1 MNAQELF
8 LDVSSGRFL
17 DGQST
22 IPISKPTLFSDEQR
36 NIKLNVLSV
45 RKNEVNKKPPSPTA
59 TYKVRLG
66 TTTQKLADLVSL
78 PTSPLNTIRA
88 VATLV
93 TAPAQQAKGTGIV
106 FSYTGVTATVSA
118 SIVTIPIVT
127 GAFLGEILLV
137 PSVTA
142 SISGT
147 VGTVNTS
154 ITTKSLMV
162 EQTGIQDS
170 FLLNPAL
177 VDEPFSVASTLN
189 SPVTATFT
197 ARILAGEVVGI
208 DITNK
213 GFGYPSGTYAL
224 NFSGGGATTT
234 ASANAV
240 AQSGYIQSVS
250 ITSFGAGYS
259 TAPVVTLFKPAKAL
273 NATGT
278 FNVELGMK
286 GNSTEQVAL
295 IFPEPDDTS
304 TPPLPSK
311 PAGTIQW
318 SNDGIWKINITNTG
332 YGYANAIT
340 VGFNEIYAYM
350 PVFSIVREADTRL
363 NVGSSISQLQLVGGG
378 NTIVNRDKIITSV
391 TFSNSLSRI
400 DPGSLRFTLSSLRGQ
415 DFTKG
420 PLLLRWLGGGWTSQ
434 GQTQSL
440 SPSGEIAFEYLNK
453 KFPGF
458 TVDVMRSLA
467 FTTLAEQ
474 AYSLSGTVV
483 SFSRRDPNFV
493 YAPPNPNNILSSLA
507 KPAAPTRSVGASTD
521 FQKAREELR
530 EIAEAQLANQVLINP
545 RTRNQLQFNLTG
557 DNATYVPLPNQKLQS
572 AKFGSINVNYIDVIQ
587 DKPLNALP
595 DAQHALFAGKKAKF
609 ALVPTNRSIV
619 PTRYA
624 VIEIECPNTADQFL
638 VISYSK
644 ETPQRRKGDFNKDA
658 NTVGNF
664 GVRTFPIG
672 GRLTPKLAV
681 LDAGEGYSTSY
692 FGSYDLVELG
702 SIKAG
707 EVLFE
712 SPESVEVKFPSSLAE
727 GFIDTD
733 FSKDATIST
742 APGGFSTEYFLDS
755 GGVGFFG
762 QKVDIGFKSS
772 TTASILKSVVLNNI
786 PKNYLDGNYRCE
798 VQPPPTGTVASV
810 SLVVRDGIGEAV
822 VLRGGFGYTSAPV
835 ITAPAP
841 NFVSGQL
848 IALSVLTAPQ
858 GYTPNKNFYL
868 SIPTSPVVNGNA
880 VAFFSIDGNGFITT
894 SIENTGFGY
903 SSNLTCTAPDPDLRL
918 TSGFVQSLSLT
929 NAPIGYAIGKSY
941 DLKIQASPQSGGD
954 AQARL
959 VRTDTTRHTIEIIKQ
974 GAGYTSAP
982 IVTAPGFDAP
992 NNTIFAVSASNF
1004 GVGYAPGTYETL
1016 VTTAPLGQK
1025 TAIVSFTKTD
1035 TGDTSFNVIDPGSGY
1050 LVAPTVSVATPAGNI
1065 IQSISIV
1072 CQGSFYNDENI
1083 EPQINDASGS
1093 GISLD
1098 SPIINSGKLQS
1109 IKILDNGFGYGNDPQ
1124 ISFNKPILPA
1134 TLLLEP
1140 NQVEGQF
1147 NITTASANVI
1157 LSTATQRDILMEVYE
1172 TDGTNEQVVAQAT
1185 VSLAKRVLE

>member
-1 MNAQELF
+1 VNAQELF

-17 DGQST
+17 DGEST
-22 IPISKPTLFSDEQR
+22 IPISKPTIFSDEQR

-45 RKNEVNKKPPSPTA
+45 RKNEVSRRSPSPTA
-59 TYKVRLG
+59 THKVRLG
-66 TTTQKLADLVSL
+66 TATQKLADLASS
-78 PTSPLNTIRA
+78 PTPPTDTIRA
-88 VATLV
+88 VAALV

-118 SIVTIPIVT
+118 SIATFPIVT

-147 VGTVNTS
+147 VGTANTS

-197 ARILAGEVVGI
+197 ARILAGEVIGI

-213 GFGYPSGTYAL
+213 GFGYPNGTYAL
-224 NFSGGGATTT
+224 SFSGGGATTT

-250 ITSFGAGYS
+250 ITSSGISYS
-259 TAPVVTLFKPAKAL
+259 SVPTVTLFKPAKAL
-273 NATGT
+273 SALGT

-311 PAGTIQW
+311 PAGTIEW
-318 SNDGIWKINITNTG
+318 SNDGIWKINITSTG

-350 PVFSIVREADTRL
+350 PIFSIVVQKHLQL
-363 NVGSSISQLQLVGGG
+363 NVGGSISQLEKVGGG
-378 NTIVNRDKIITSV
+378 TTSVNRDKIITSV
-391 TFSNSLSRI
+391 TFSTSLSRI

-434 GQTQSL
+434 GQVQSL
-440 SPSGEIAFEYLNK
+440 AVNGSVNSDFFNK
-453 KFPGF
+453 EFPGF
-458 TVDVMRSLA
+458 NSSVMRALA

-474 AYSLSGTVV
+474 AYSLNGSVV
-483 SFSRRDPNFV
+483 SFSVRDPNSV
-493 YAPPNPNNILSSLA
+493 YAPPNPNNISANPTETTPASGGFSDGRAVFENILA
-507 KPAAPTRSVGASTD
+507 S
-521 FQKAREELR
+521 QIQAR
-530 EIAEAQLANQVLINP
+530 ALISA

-557 DNATYVPLPNQKLQS
+557 ANATYIPLPNQKLQS
-572 AKFGSINVNYIDVIQ
+572 TKFSSISVNFIDVLR
-587 DKPLNALP
+587 DKEPDGLP

-609 ALVPTNRSIV
+609 ALVPTDRSIV

-624 VIEIECPNTADQFL
+624 VIEIECPNTADSFL
-638 VISYSK
+638 VISFSK
-644 ETPQRRKGDFNKDA
+644 NTLQRRLNLFSKDP
-658 NTVGNF
+658 NIVGTF
-664 GVRTFPIG
+664 GTQTFPIG
-672 GRLTPKLAV
+672 GRVTPTLAV

-692 FGSYDLVELG
+692 SGSYDLVELG

-712 SPESVEVKFPSSLAE
+712 SPESVDVKFPSSLAE

-772 TTASILKSVVLNNI
+772 TTASILKSVALSNI
-786 PKNYLDGNYRCE
+786 PKNYLDGNYKCE

-822 VLRGGFGYTSAPV
+822 VLRGGFGYTSVPV

-858 GYTPNKNFYL
+858 GYTPNKDFYL
-868 SIPTSPVVNGNA
+868 SIPTSPVANGNA
-880 VAFFSIDGNGFITT
+880 VAFFSINENGFITT
-894 SIENTGFGY
+894 NIENTGFGY
-903 SSNLTCTAPDPDLRL
+903 SSSLTCVAPDPDLR
-918 TSGFVQSLSLT
+918 TKSGFVQSLSLT

-941 DLKIQASPQSGGD
+941 DLKIQPSPQSGGD

-959 VRTDTTRHTIEIIKQ
+959 IRADATRHTIQIIKQ

-1004 GVGYAPGTYETL
+1004 GLGYAPGTYEAL
-1016 VTTAPLGQK
+1016 VTTAPIGGK
-1025 TAIVSFTKTD
+1025 TAIISFTKTD
-1035 TGDTSFNVIDPGSGY
+1035 TGDTFFNVSDPGSGY
-1050 LVAPTVSVATPAGNI
+1050 LTAPTTSVATPAGNI
-1065 IQSISIV
+1065 IQSISVV
-1072 CQGSFYNDENI
+1072 CQGSFYNNENI
-1083 EPQINDASGS
+1083 EPQISDASGS
-1093 GISLD
+1093 GVSLD

-1109 IKILDNGFGYGNDPQ
+1109 INILDNGFGYGNTPQ
-1124 ISFNKPILPA
+1124 IFFNKPILPA
-1134 TLLLEP
+1134 TLLLQQ

-1147 NITTASANVI
+1147 NITTASANAI
-1157 LSTATQRDILMEVYE
+1157 LSTSTQKDIILEVFE

>member
-17 DGQST
+17 DGDST
-22 IPISKPTLFSDEQR
+22 IPVGKPTLFSDEQR

-45 RKNEVNKKPPSPTA
+45 RKNEVSKRLPSPTT

-66 TTTQKLADLVSL
+66 TATQKLADLASL
-78 PTSPLNTIRA
+78 PTSPLDTIRA

-118 SIVTIPIVT
+118 SIVTLPIVT

-137 PSVTA
+137 PPVTA
-142 SISGT
+142 SILGT

-189 SPVTATFT
+189 NPVTATFT
-197 ARILAGEVVGI
+197 ARILAGEVIAI

-213 GFGYPSGTYAL
+213 GFGYPSGSYPL
-224 NFSGGGATTT
+224 SFSAVSSTVT
-234 ASANAV
+234 AV
-240 AQSGYIQSVS
+240 AQAVALNGYIQSVS
-250 ITSFGAGYS
+250 ITSSGVGYS

-304 TPPLPSK
+304 TPPAPSK
-311 PAGTIQW
+311 PTGTIRW
-318 SNDGIWKINITNTG
+318 ANDGIWQISINSPG

-340 VGFNEIYAYM
+340 VGFNEIYGYM
-350 PVFSIVREADTRL
+350 PVFSIVKEAQDL
-363 NVGSSISQLQLVGGG
+363 NVGSVLSQLELVGGG
-378 NTIVNRDKIITSV
+378 STIVNRNKILTAV
-391 TFSNSLSRI
+391 TFSTSLSRI

-440 SPSGEIAFEYLNK
+440 RPSGEITSEFANK
-453 KFPGF
+453 TMPGF
-458 TVDVMRSLA
+458 TVDAMRALA

-474 AYSLSGTVV
+474 TYSLTGTVV

-493 YAPPNPNNILSSLA
+493 YAPPNPNNI
-507 KPAAPTRSVGASTD
+507 PTTRSGGSVAPSGSFPD
-521 FQKAREELR
+521 SRQKMEAILAEQVARQ
-530 EIAEAQLANQVLINP
+530 ALINP
-545 RTRNQLQFNLTG
+545 RTRDQLAFNLTG
-557 DNATYVPLPNQKLQS
+557 ANATYVPLPNQKLQS
-572 AKFGSINVNYIDVIQ
+572 SKFSSINVNYIDVIRN
-587 DKPLNALP
+587 KALDSIL
-595 DAQHALFAGKKAKF
+595 DAQHALFAGKKAKL
-609 ALVPTNRSIV
+609 ALVPTDRSFV

-624 VIEIECPNTADQFL
+624 VVEIECPNTADQFL
-638 VISYSK
+638 VISYSND
-644 ETPQRRKGDFNKDA
+644 TPQRRRGYFSKDA
-658 NTVGNF
+658 NTVGNL
-664 GVRTFPIG
+664 GVQTFPIG
-672 GRLTPKLAV
+672 GRLTPTLAV

-692 FGSYDLVELG
+692 SGSYDLVELG

-712 SPESVEVKFPSSLAE
+712 SPESVEVKFPSSFAE
-727 GFIDTD
+727 GFIDTG

-762 QKVDIGFKSS
+762 GKVDIGFKSS
-772 TTASILKSVVLNNI
+772 TTASILKSVALSNI

-798 VQPPPTGTVASV
+798 VQPPPSGTVASV

-868 SIPTSPVVNGNA
+868 SIPTSPVANGNA
-880 VAFFSIDGNGFITT
+880 VAFFSIDENGFVTT
-894 SIENTGFGY
+894 NIENTGFGY
-903 SSNLTCTAPDPDLRL
+903 SSNLTCVAPDPDLRL

-959 VRTDTTRHTIEIIKQ
+959 IRTDATRHTIEIIKQ

-1016 VTTAPLGQK
+1016 VTTAPIGQK
-1025 TAIVSFTKTD
+1025 TAIISFTKTD
-1035 TGDTSFNVIDPGSGY
+1035 AGDTFFNVIDPGSGY
-1050 LVAPTVSVATPAGNI
+1050 LSAPNVSVATPAGNI
-1065 IQSISIV
+1065 IQSISVV

-1109 IKILDNGFGYGNDPQ
+1109 IKILDNGFGYGDAPQ
-1124 ISFNKPILPA
+1124 IFFNKPILPA
-1134 TLLLEP
+1134 TSLLQP

-1147 NITTASANVI
+1147 NITTASANAI

>member
-1 MNAQELF
+1 
-8 LDVSSGRFL
+8 
-17 DGQST
+17 
-22 IPISKPTLFSDEQR
+22 
-36 NIKLNVLSV
+36 
-45 RKNEVNKKPPSPTA
+45 
-59 TYKVRLG
+59 
-66 TTTQKLADLVSL
+66 
-78 PTSPLNTIRA
+78 
-88 VATLV
+88 
-93 TAPAQQAKGTGIV
+93 
-106 FSYTGVTATVSA
+106 
-118 SIVTIPIVT
+118 
-127 GAFLGEILLV
+127 
-137 PSVTA
+137 
-142 SISGT
+142 
-147 VGTVNTS
+147 
-154 ITTKSLMV
+154 
-162 EQTGIQDS
+162 
-170 FLLNPAL
+170 
-177 VDEPFSVASTLN
+177 VASTLN

-224 NFSGGGATTT
+224 SFSGGGPTTT

-250 ITSFGAGYS
+250 ITNSGDGYS
-259 TAPVVTLFKPAKAL
+259 SVPTVTLFKPAKAL
-273 NATGT
+273 NSTGT

-340 VGFNEIYAYM
+340 VGFNEIYGYM
-350 PVFSIVREADTRL
+350 PVFSIVKQPINAT
-363 NVGSSISQLQLVGGG
+363 NVGSSVSQLDVVGGG
-378 NTIVNRDKIITSV
+378 GTSVNRDRIITSV
-391 TFSNSLSRI
+391 TFSTSLSRI

-420 PLLLRWLGGGWTSQ
+420 PLLLRWLGDGWTSQ
-434 GQTQSL
+434 GQVQSL
-440 SPSGEIAFEYLNK
+440 NVNGQVSTEFTNK
-453 KFPGF
+453 NLPGF
-458 TVDVMRSLA
+458 NLVMRSVA
-467 FTTLAEQ
+467 FTTLASQ
-474 AYSLSGTVV
+474 AYSLNGTVV
-483 SFSRRDPNFV
+483 SFSLLDPNSV
-493 YAPPNPNNILSSLA
+493 YAPPNTYNIPVNLTRPV
-507 KPAAPTRSVGASTD
+507 PASGSFLRSNATVNEILTAQIQNQALINGRTRD
-521 FQKAREELR
+521 
-530 EIAEAQLANQVLINP
+530 QLA
-545 RTRNQLQFNLTG
+545 FNLTG
-557 DNATYVPLPNQKLQS
+557 VNATYVPLPNQKLQS
-572 AKFGSINVNYIDVIQ
+572 SKFSTISVNFIDVLR
-587 DKPLNALP
+587 DKVPDRLP
-595 DAQHALFAGKKAKF
+595 DPQHASFAGKKAKF
-609 ALVPTNRSIV
+609 ALVPTDRSV
-619 PTRYA
+619 APTRYA

-638 VISYSK
+638 IISYSK
-644 ETPQRRKGDFNKDA
+644 DTPQRRQGYFNKDRD
-658 NTVGNF
+658 TVGNL
-664 GVRTFPIG
+664 GVQTFPLG
-672 GRLTPKLAV
+672 GRLTPTLAV

-692 FGSYDLVELG
+692 SGSYDLVELG

-772 TTASILKSVVLNNI
+772 TTASILKSVVLSNI

-798 VQPPPTGTVASV
+798 VQPPPSGTVASV

-868 SIPTSPVVNGNA
+868 SIPTSPVANGNA
-880 VAFFSIDGNGFITT
+880 VAFFSIDENGFITT
-894 SIENTGFGY
+894 NIENTGFGY
-903 SSNLTCTAPDPDLRL
+903 SSDLTCVAPDPDLRL

-929 NAPIGYAIGKSY
+929 NAPIGYTIGKSY
-941 DLKIQASPQSGGD
+941 DLQIQASPQSGGD

-959 VRTDTTRHTIEIIKQ
+959 VRTDITRHTIEIIKL

-1004 GVGYAPGTYETL
+1004 GAGYAPGTYETL
-1016 VTTAPLGQK
+1016 VTTAPIGEK
-1025 TAIVSFTKTD
+1025 TAIISFTKTD
-1035 TGDTSFNVIDPGSGY
+1035 EGDTFFNVIDPGTGY
-1050 LVAPTVSVATPAGNI
+1050 LSAPNVSVATPAGNI
-1065 IQSISIV
+1065 IQSISVV

-1109 IKILDNGFGYGNDPQ
+1109 IKILDNGFGYGNQPQ
-1124 ISFNKPILPA
+1124 IFFNKPILPA

-1147 NITTASANVI
+1147 NITTASANAI
-1157 LSTATQRDILMEVYE
+1157 LSTANQRDILMEVFE

>member
-17 DGQST
+17 DGEST
-22 IPISKPTLFSDEQR
+22 IPISKPTIFSDEQR

-45 RKNEVNKKPPSPTA
+45 KKNEVSKRLPSPTA

-66 TTTQKLADLVSL
+66 TSTQKLADLASL
-78 PTSPLNTIRA
+78 PTSPLETIRA

-118 SIVTIPIVT
+118 SIVTLPIVT
-127 GAFLGEILLV
+127 GAFLGEILFV

-142 SISGT
+142 SILGT

-154 ITTKSLMV
+154 ITTRSLMV

-197 ARILAGEVVGI
+197 AKILAGEVVGI

-213 GFGYPSGTYAL
+213 GFGYPNGTYTL
-224 NFSGGGATTT
+224 GFSGGGATTT

-250 ITSFGAGYS
+250 IINSGDGYS
-259 TAPVVTLFKPAKAL
+259 SAPVVTLFKPAKAL
-273 NATGT
+273 NSTGT

-311 PAGTIQW
+311 PSGTIQW

-350 PVFSIVREADTRL
+350 PIFSIVKEAITQT
-363 NVGSSISQLQLVGGG
+363 NVGGSISQLDVVGGG
-378 NTIVNRDKIITSV
+378 VTSVNRNKIITSV
-391 TFSNSLSRI
+391 TFSTSLSRI

-415 DFTKG
+415 DLTKG

-434 GQTQSL
+434 GQVQSL
-440 SPSGEIAFEYLNK
+440 SVNGQVSTDFTNTQ
-453 KFPGF
+453 FPGF
-458 TVDVMRSLA
+458 NPVMRSLA
-467 FTTLAEQ
+467 FTNLAEQ
-474 AYSLSGTVV
+474 AYSLNGTVV
-483 SFSRRDPNFV
+483 SFSRRDPNSV
-493 YAPPNPNNILSSLA
+493 YAPPNTNNI
-507 KPAAPTRSVGASTD
+507 PVNTTRSVPASGSFPSSNATVN
-521 FQKAREELR
+521 
-530 EIAEAQLANQVLINP
+530 EILAAQIQNRALIDRRTRDQLA
-545 RTRNQLQFNLTG
+545 FNLTG
-557 DNATYVPLPNQKLQS
+557 VNATYVPLPNQKLQS
-572 AKFGSINVNYIDVIQ
+572 SKFSTISVNFIDVIQ
-587 DKPLNALP
+587 DKVLDRLP

-609 ALVPTNRSIV
+609 ALVPTDRSVV

-624 VIEIECPNTADQFL
+624 VIEIECPNTVDQFL
-638 VISYSK
+638 IISYSK
-644 ETPQRRKGDFNKDA
+644 VTPQRRLSFNKDKD
-658 NTVGNF
+658 TVGNL
-664 GVRTFPIG
+664 GVQTFPLG
-672 GRLTPKLAV
+672 GRLTPTLAV

-692 FGSYDLVELG
+692 SGSYDLVELG

-712 SPESVEVKFPSSLAE
+712 SPESIEVKFPSSFAE

-762 QKVDIGFKSS
+762 QKVDVGFKSS
-772 TTASILKSVVLNNI
+772 TTASILKSVALGNI

-798 VQPPPTGTVASV
+798 VQPPPSGTVASV

-822 VLRGGFGYTSAPV
+822 VLRGGFGYTSVPV

-858 GYTPNKNFYL
+858 GYTPNKSFYL
-868 SIPTSPVVNGNA
+868 SIPTSPVANGNA
-880 VAFFSIDGNGFITT
+880 VAFFSIDENGFITT
-894 SIENTGFGY
+894 NIENTGFGY
-903 SSNLTCTAPDPDLRL
+903 SSDLTCVAPDPDLRAN
-918 TSGFVQSLSLT
+918 SGFVQSLSLT
-929 NAPIGYAIGKSY
+929 NAPIGYTIGKSY
-941 DLKIQASPQSGGD
+941 DLTIQPSPQSGGD

-959 VRTDTTRHTIEIIKQ
+959 IRTDTTRHTIQIIKQ

-1016 VTTAPLGQK
+1016 VTTAPIGGK
-1025 TAIVSFTKTD
+1025 TAIISFTKTD
-1035 TGDTSFNVIDPGSGY
+1035 DGDTFFNVSDPGSGY
-1050 LVAPTVSVATPAGNI
+1050 LAAPTVSVATPAGNI
-1065 IQSISIV
+1065 IQSISVV

-1093 GISLD
+1093 GVSLD

-1109 IKILDNGFGYGNDPQ
+1109 IKILDNGFGYGNNPQ

-1134 TLLLEP
+1134 TLLLQQ

-1147 NITTASANVI
+1147 NITTASASAI
-1157 LSTATQRDILMEVYE
+1157 LSTATQRDILMEVFE
-1172 TDGTNEQVVAQAT
+1172 TDGTNEQVIAQAT

>member
-8 LDVSSGRFL
+8 LDVSTGRFL
-17 DGQST
+17 DGEST
-22 IPISKPTLFSDEQR
+22 IPISKPTIFSDEQR

-45 RKNEVNKKPPSPTA
+45 KKNEVSKRLPSPTA

-66 TTTQKLADLVSL
+66 TSTQKLADLASL
-78 PTSPLNTIRA
+78 PTSPLETIRA

-118 SIVTIPIVT
+118 SIVTLPIVT

-142 SISGT
+142 SILGT

-154 ITTKSLMV
+154 ITTKSLIV

-197 ARILAGEVVGI
+197 ATILAGEVIGI
-208 DITNK
+208 NITNK
-213 GFGYPSGTYAL
+213 GFGYPSGAYAL
-224 NFSGGGATTT
+224 SFSAVTSTVTATAQAT
-234 ASANAV
+234 ALN
-240 AQSGYIQSVS
+240 GYIQSVS
-250 ITSFGAGYS
+250 ITNAGGGYT
-259 TAPVVTLFKPAKAL
+259 TAPAVTLFKPAKAL
-273 NATGT
+273 NSTGT

-350 PVFSIVREADTRL
+350 PIFSIVKQRIDAT
-363 NVGSSISQLQLVGGG
+363 NVGSNVSQLEVVGGG
-378 NTIVNRDKIITSV
+378 GTSVNQDRIITSV
-391 TFSNSLSRI
+391 TFSTSLSRI

-434 GQTQSL
+434 GQVQSL
-440 SPSGEIAFEYLNK
+440 NVNGQVSTEFSNK
-453 KFPGF
+453 NLPGF
-458 TVDVMRSLA
+458 NLVMRSVA
-467 FTTLAEQ
+467 FTTLADQ
-474 AYSLSGTVV
+474 AYSLNGTVV
-483 SFSRRDPNFV
+483 SFSRLDPNSV
-493 YAPPNPNNILSSLA
+493 YAPPNTNNI
-507 KPAAPTRSVGASTD
+507 PVNTTRSVLASGS
-521 FQKAREELR
+521 FSSPALLESLL
-530 EIAEAQLANQVLINP
+530 AERIKNQALINGRTRDQLA
-545 RTRNQLQFNLTG
+545 FNLTG
-557 DNATYVPLPNQKLQS
+557 VNASYVPLPNQKLQS
-572 AKFGSINVNYIDVIQ
+572 SKFSTISVNFIDVLR
-587 DKPLNALP
+587 DKAPDILP
-595 DAQHALFAGKKAKF
+595 DAQHASFAGKKAKF
-609 ALVPTNRSIV
+609 ALVPTDRSVV

-624 VIEIECPNTADQFL
+624 VIEIECPNTVDQFL
-638 VISYSK
+638 IISYSK
-644 ETPQRRKGDFNKDA
+644 DTPQRRQGFFNKDRD
-658 NTVGNF
+658 TVGNL
-664 GVRTFPIG
+664 GVQTFPLG
-672 GRLTPKLAV
+672 GRLTPTLAV

-692 FGSYDLVELG
+692 SGSYDLVELG

-712 SPESVEVKFPSSLAE
+712 SPESIEVKFPSSFAE

-762 QKVDIGFKSS
+762 QKVDVGFKSS
-772 TTASILKSVVLNNI
+772 TTASILKSVALGNI

-798 VQPPPTGTVASV
+798 VQPPPSGTVASV

-822 VLRGGFGYTSAPV
+822 VLRGGFGYTSVPV

-858 GYTPNKNFYL
+858 GYTPNKSFYL
-868 SIPTSPVVNGNA
+868 SIPTSPVANGNA
-880 VAFFSIDGNGFITT
+880 VAFFSINENGFITT
-894 SIENTGFGY
+894 NIENAGFGY
-903 SSNLTCTAPDPDLRL
+903 SSDLTCVAPDPDLRAN
-918 TSGFVQSLSLT
+918 SGFVQSLSLT
-929 NAPIGYAIGKSY
+929 NAPIGYTIGKSY
-941 DLKIQASPQSGGD
+941 DLTIQPSPQSGGD

-959 VRTDTTRHTIEIIKQ
+959 IRTDATRHTIQIIKQ

-982 IVTAPGFDAP
+982 IVTAPRFDAP

-1004 GVGYAPGTYETL
+1004 GVGYAPGTYEAL
-1016 VTTAPLGQK
+1016 VTTAPIGGK
-1025 TAIVSFTKTD
+1025 TAIISFTKTD
-1035 TGDTSFNVIDPGSGY
+1035 EGDTFFNVSDPGSGY
-1050 LVAPTVSVATPAGNI
+1050 LAAPTVSVATPAGNI
-1065 IQSISIV
+1065 IQSISVV

-1093 GISLD
+1093 GVSLD

-1109 IKILDNGFGYGNDPQ
+1109 IKILDNGFGYGNAPQ

-1134 TLLLEP
+1134 TLLLQQ

-1147 NITTASANVI
+1147 NITTTSANAI

>member
-17 DGQST
+17 DGEST
-22 IPISKPTLFSDEQR
+22 IPISKPTIFSDEQR

-45 RKNEVNKKPPSPTA
+45 KKNEVSKRLPGPTS

-66 TTTQKLADLVSL
+66 TSTQKLADLATL
-78 PTSPLNTIRA
+78 PTSPLETIRA

-118 SIVTIPIVT
+118 SIVTLPIVT

-142 SISGT
+142 SILGT

-154 ITTKSLMV
+154 ITTKSLVV

-197 ARILAGEVVGI
+197 ARILAGEVIGI

-224 NFSGGGATTT
+224 SFSGGGATTT

-240 AQSGYIQSVS
+240 ASSGYIQSVS
-250 ITSFGAGYS
+250 ITTSGAGYS
-259 TAPVVTLFKPAKAL
+259 TAPAVTLFKPAKSL
-273 NATGT
+273 STLGT

-311 PAGTIQW
+311 PEGTIQW
-318 SNDGIWKINITNTG
+318 SNDGIWKINITNAG

-350 PVFSIVREADTRL
+350 PIFSIVKEAITQL
-363 NVGSSISQLQLVGGG
+363 NVGGSLSQLDVVGGG
-378 NTIVNRDKIITSV
+378 GTSVNRNKIITSV
-391 TFSNSLSRI
+391 TFSTSLSRI

-434 GQTQSL
+434 GQVQSL
-440 SPSGEIAFEYLNK
+440 NVNGQVSTDFTNK
-453 KFPGF
+453 QFPGF
-458 TVDVMRSLA
+458 TSEVMRQVA

-474 AYSLSGTVV
+474 AYSLNGTVV
-483 SFSRRDPNFV
+483 SFSRRDPNSV
-493 YAPPNPNNILSSLA
+493 YAPPNPNNIRADPVESVPVPARNSFPTNALLERALA
-507 KPAAPTRSVGASTD
+507 EQIKNRTLINGRTRD
-521 FQKAREELR
+521 
-530 EIAEAQLANQVLINP
+530 QLA
-545 RTRNQLQFNLTG
+545 FNLTG
-557 DNATYVPLPNQKLQS
+557 VNASYFPLPNQKLQS
-572 AKFGSINVNYIDVIQ
+572 SKFSTISVNFIDVKR
-587 DKPLNALP
+587 DKAADRLP
-595 DAQHALFAGKKAKF
+595 DAQHASFAGKKAKF
-609 ALVPTNRSIV
+609 ALVPTDRSVV

-638 VISYSK
+638 IISYS
-644 ETPQRRKGDFNKDA
+644 EDTPQRRQGFFNRDP
-658 NTVGNF
+658 NTVGNL
-664 GVRTFPIG
+664 GVQTFPLG
-672 GRLTPKLAV
+672 GRLTPTLAV

-692 FGSYDLVELG
+692 YGSYDLVELG

-712 SPESVEVKFPSSLAE
+712 SPESIEVKFPSSFAE

-762 QKVDIGFKSS
+762 QKVDVGFKSS
-772 TTASILKSVVLNNI
+772 TTASILKSAALGNI

-798 VQPPPTGTVASV
+798 VQPPPSGTVASV

-822 VLRGGFGYTSAPV
+822 VLRGGFGYTSVPV

-868 SIPTSPVVNGNA
+868 SIPTSPVANGNA
-880 VAFFSIDGNGFITT
+880 VAFFSIDENGFITT
-894 SIENTGFGY
+894 NIENTGFGY
-903 SSNLTCTAPDPDLRL
+903 SSDLTCVAPDPDLRAN
-918 TSGFVQSLSLT
+918 SGFVQSLSLT
-929 NAPIGYAIGKSY
+929 NAPIGYTIGKSY
-941 DLKIQASPQSGGD
+941 DLTIQPSPQSGGD

-959 VRTDTTRHTIEIIKQ
+959 IRTDTTRHTIQIIKQ

-1004 GVGYAPGTYETL
+1004 GVGYAPGSYETL
-1016 VTTAPLGQK
+1016 VTTAPIGGK
-1025 TAIVSFTKTD
+1025 TAIISFTKTGE
-1035 TGDTSFNVIDPGSGY
+1035 GDTFFNVSDPGSGY

-1065 IQSISIV
+1065 IQSISVV
-1072 CQGSFYNDENI
+1072 CQGSFYNEENI

-1093 GISLD
+1093 GVSLD

-1109 IKILDNGFGYGNDPQ
+1109 IKILDNGFGYGNAPQ

-1134 TLLLEP
+1134 TLLLQQ
-1140 NQVEGQF
+1140 NQIEGQF
-1147 NITTASANVI
+1147 NITTASANAI
-1157 LSTATQRDILMEVYE
+1157 LSTSTQKDILLEVFE

>member
-22 IPISKPTLFSDEQR
+22 IPISKPTVFSDEQR

-45 RKNEVNKKPPSPTA
+45 RKNEVNKRLPSPTA

-78 PTSPLNTIRA
+78 PTSPLSTIRA

-197 ARILAGEVVGI
+197 ARILAGEVIGI

-250 ITSFGAGYS
+250 ITNSGAGYS
-259 TAPVVTLFKPAKAL
+259 SAPVVTLFKPAKAL

-340 VGFNEIYAYM
+340 VGFNEIYGYM
-350 PVFSIVREADTRL
+350 PVFSIVKEADARL
-363 NVGSSISQLQLVGGG
+363 NVGGSISQLQTVGGG
-378 NTIVNRDKIITSV
+378 TTIVNRNKLLTAV
-391 TFSNSLSRI
+391 TFSTSLSRI

-434 GQTQSL
+434 GQAMSL
-440 SPSGEIAFEYLNK
+440 NPFGEITSEFVNK
-453 KFPGF
+453 TIIGF
-458 TVDVMRSLA
+458 NSEVMRSLA

-493 YAPPNPNNILSSLA
+493 YAPPNPNNIPSSLA
-507 KPAAPTRSVGASTD
+507 RPADPTRSVGASND
-521 FQKAREELR
+521 LQRSKQAVEAYF
-530 EIAEAQLANQVLINP
+530 AEQLAKQVLING
-545 RTRNQLQFNLTG
+545 RTRDQLAFNLTG
-557 DNATYVPLPNQKLQS
+557 SNGTYVPLPNQKLQS
-572 AKFGSINVNYIDVIQ
+572 AKFGSISVNFIDVIQ
-587 DKPLNALP
+587 DKPKDAIP

-644 ETPQRRKGDFNKDA
+644 DTPERRQGLFNKYA
-658 NTVGNF
+658 NIVGNF

-672 GRLTPKLAV
+672 GRLAPTLAV
-681 LDAGEGYSTSY
+681 
-692 FGSYDLVELG
+692 
-702 SIKAG
+702 
-707 EVLFE
+707 
-712 SPESVEVKFPSSLAE
+712 
-727 GFIDTD
+727 
-733 FSKDATIST
+733 
-742 APGGFSTEYFLDS
+742 
-755 GGVGFFG
+755 
-762 QKVDIGFKSS
+762 
-772 TTASILKSVVLNNI
+772 
-786 PKNYLDGNYRCE
+786 
-798 VQPPPTGTVASV
+798 
-810 SLVVRDGIGEAV
+810 
-822 VLRGGFGYTSAPV
+822 
-835 ITAPAP
+835 
-841 NFVSGQL
+841 
-848 IALSVLTAPQ
+848 
-858 GYTPNKNFYL
+858 
-868 SIPTSPVVNGNA
+868 
-880 VAFFSIDGNGFITT
+880 
-894 SIENTGFGY
+894 
-903 SSNLTCTAPDPDLRL
+903 
-918 TSGFVQSLSLT
+918 
-929 NAPIGYAIGKSY
+929 
-941 DLKIQASPQSGGD
+941 
-954 AQARL
+954 
-959 VRTDTTRHTIEIIKQ
+959 
-974 GAGYTSAP
+974 
-982 IVTAPGFDAP
+982 
-992 NNTIFAVSASNF
+992 
-1004 GVGYAPGTYETL
+1004 
-1016 VTTAPLGQK
+1016 
-1025 TAIVSFTKTD
+1025 
-1035 TGDTSFNVIDPGSGY
+1035 
-1050 LVAPTVSVATPAGNI
+1050 
-1065 IQSISIV
+1065 
-1072 CQGSFYNDENI
+1072 
-1083 EPQINDASGS
+1083 
-1093 GISLD
+1093 
-1098 SPIINSGKLQS
+1098 
-1109 IKILDNGFGYGNDPQ
+1109 
-1124 ISFNKPILPA
+1124 
-1134 TLLLEP
+1134 
-1140 NQVEGQF
+1140 
-1147 NITTASANVI
+1147 
-1157 LSTATQRDILMEVYE
+1157 
-1172 TDGTNEQVVAQAT
+1172 
-1185 VSLAKRVLE
+1185 

>member
-1 MNAQELF
+1 MNPQELF
-8 LDVSSGRFL
+8 LDVASGRFL
-17 DGQST
+17 DGEST
-22 IPISKPTLFSDEQR
+22 IPISKPTIFSDEQR

-45 RKNEVNKKPPSPTA
+45 KKNEVSKRLPGSTS

-66 TTTQKLADLVSL
+66 TSTQKLADLASL
-78 PTSPLNTIRA
+78 PTSPLETIRA

-118 SIVTIPIVT
+118 SIVTLPIVT

-137 PSVTA
+137 SSVTA
-142 SISGT
+142 SILGT
-147 VGTVNTS
+147 VGTANTS
-154 ITTKSLMV
+154 ITTKSLAV

-197 ARILAGEVVGI
+197 AKILAGEVVQI
-208 DITNK
+208 NITNK
-213 GFGYPSGTYAL
+213 GFGYPSGSYPLSFSAVTSTVTATAEATAL
-224 NFSGGGATTT
+224 N
-234 ASANAV
+234 
-240 AQSGYIQSVS
+240 GYIQSVS
-250 ITSFGAGYS
+250 ITTAGSGYS
-259 TAPVVTLFKPAKAL
+259 TAPTVTLFKPAKAL
-273 NATGT
+273 SALGT

-286 GNSTEQVAL
+286 GNSTEQVPL
-295 IFPEPDDTS
+295 IFPDPDDTS

-318 SNDGIWKINITNTG
+318 SNDGIWKISITSAG

-350 PVFSIVREADTRL
+350 PIFSIVKQPIDAT
-363 NVGSSISQLQLVGGG
+363 NVGGSVSQLDVVGGG
-378 NTIVNRDKIITSV
+378 GTSVNRDRIITSV
-391 TFSNSLSRI
+391 TFSTSLSRI

-434 GQTQSL
+434 GQVQSL
-440 SPSGEIAFEYLNK
+440 RVGGQVTANDFYNK
-453 KFPGF
+453 QFPGF
-458 TVDVMRSLA
+458 NPVMRSLA

-474 AYSLSGTVV
+474 AYSLNGTVV
-483 SFSRRDPNFV
+483 SFSRRDPNSV
-493 YAPPNPNNILSSLA
+493 YAPPNPNNIPVEPIESV
-507 KPAAPTRSVGASTD
+507 PARNSFPDSR
-521 FQKAREELR
+521 ARM
-530 EIAEAQLANQVLINP
+530 EAILTAQIQNQVLIDR
-545 RTRNQLQFNLTG
+545 RTRDQLAFNLTG
-557 DNATYVPLPNQKLQS
+557 VNATYVPLPNQKLQS
-572 AKFGSINVNYIDVIQ
+572 AKFSTISVNFIDVIR
-587 DKPLNALP
+587 DKAPDFLP
-595 DAQHALFAGKKAKF
+595 DAQHASFAGKKAKL
-609 ALVPTNRSIV
+609 ALVPTDRSVV

-624 VIEIECPNTADQFL
+624 VIEIECPNTAEQFL

-644 ETPQRRKGDFNKDA
+644 DTPQRRLGNFNKDI

-664 GVRTFPIG
+664 GVQTFPIG
-672 GRLTPKLAV
+672 GRLTPTLAV

-692 FGSYDLVELG
+692 SGSYDLVELG

-712 SPESVEVKFPSSLAE
+712 SPESVEVKFPSSFTE

-762 QKVDIGFKSS
+762 QKVDVGFKSS
-772 TTASILKSVVLNNI
+772 TTASILKSVALGNI

-798 VQPPPTGTVASV
+798 VQPPPSGTVASV

-822 VLRGGFGYTSAPV
+822 VLRGGFGYTSVPV

-858 GYTPNKNFYL
+858 GYTPNKSFYL
-868 SIPTSPVVNGNA
+868 SIPTSPVANGNA
-880 VAFFSIDGNGFITT
+880 VAFFSINENGFITT
-894 SIENTGFGY
+894 NIENAGFGY
-903 SSNLTCTAPDPDLRL
+903 SSDLTCVAPDPDLRAN
-918 TSGFVQSLSLT
+918 SGFVQSLSLT
-929 NAPIGYAIGKSY
+929 NAPIGYTIGKSY
-941 DLKIQASPQSGGD
+941 DLTIQPSPQSGGD

-959 VRTDTTRHTIEIIKQ
+959 IRTDATRHTIQIIKQ

-1016 VTTAPLGQK
+1016 VTTAPIGGK
-1025 TAIVSFTKTD
+1025 TAIISFSKTD
-1035 TGDTSFNVIDPGSGY
+1035 GGDTSFNVSDPGSGY
-1050 LVAPTVSVATPAGNI
+1050 LAAPTVSVATPAGNI
-1065 IQSISIV
+1065 IQSISVV

-1093 GISLD
+1093 GVSLD

-1109 IKILDNGFGYGNDPQ
+1109 IKILDNGFGYGNAPQ

-1134 TLLLEP
+1134 TLLLQQ

-1147 NITTASANVI
+1147 NITTASANAI

>member
-1 MNAQELF
+1 MNSQELF
-8 LDVSSGRFL
+8 LDVASGRFL
-17 DGQST
+17 DGEST
-22 IPISKPTLFSDEQR
+22 IPISKPTIFSDEQR

-45 RKNEVNKKPPSPTA
+45 RKNEVSKRLPGSTS

-66 TTTQKLADLVSL
+66 TSTQKLADLASL
-78 PTSPLNTIRA
+78 PTSPLETIRA

-118 SIVTIPIVT
+118 SIVTLPIVT

-142 SISGT
+142 SILGT
-147 VGTVNTS
+147 VGTANTS
-154 ITTKSLMV
+154 ITTKSLAV

-197 ARILAGEVVGI
+197 AKILAGEVVEI
-208 DITNK
+208 NITNK
-213 GFGYPSGTYAL
+213 GFGYPSGSYPLSFSAVTSTVTATAEATAL
-224 NFSGGGATTT
+224 N
-234 ASANAV
+234 
-240 AQSGYIQSVS
+240 GYIQSVS
-250 ITSFGAGYS
+250 ITTAGSGYS
-259 TAPVVTLFKPAKAL
+259 TVPTVTLFKPAKAL
-273 NATGT
+273 SSLGT

-286 GNSTEQVAL
+286 GNSTEQVPL
-295 IFPEPDDTS
+295 IFPDPDDTS

-318 SNDGIWKINITNTG
+318 SNDGIWKINITSAG

-350 PVFSIVREADTRL
+350 PIFSIVKQPIGAT
-363 NVGSSISQLQLVGGG
+363 NIGGSVSQLDAVGGG
-378 NTIVNRDKIITSV
+378 CTSVNRDRIITSV
-391 TFSNSLSRI
+391 TFSTSLSRI

-420 PLLLRWLGGGWTSQ
+420 PLLLRWLGNGWTSQ
-434 GQTQSL
+434 GQVESL
-440 SPSGEIAFEYLNK
+440 RVNGQISNEFVNK
-453 KFPGF
+453 QFSEF
-458 TVDVMRSLA
+458 TIDVMRSLA

-474 AYSLSGTVV
+474 AYSLNGTVV
-483 SFSRRDPNFV
+483 PFSRRDPNFV
-493 YAPPNPNNILSSLA
+493 YAPPNPNNIPVDPIESVPARNSFPDSKAMIEGILA
-507 KPAAPTRSVGASTD
+507 SQIQNRALIDRRTRD
-521 FQKAREELR
+521 
-530 EIAEAQLANQVLINP
+530 QLA
-545 RTRNQLQFNLTG
+545 FNLTG
-557 DNATYVPLPNQKLQS
+557 SNSTYVPLPNQKLQS
-572 AKFGSINVNYIDVIQ
+572 AKFSTIDVNYIDVILRNRFI
-587 DKPLNALP
+587 DTLP
-595 DAQHALFAGKKAKF
+595 DAQHALFAGKKAKL
-609 ALVPTNRSIV
+609 ALVPTDRSVV

-624 VIEIECPNTADQFL
+624 VIEIECPNTADTFL
-638 VISYSK
+638 VISFSRD
-644 ETPQRRKGDFNKDA
+644 TPQRRVRSSATD
-658 NTVGNF
+658 TVGNV
-664 GVRTFPIG
+664 GVETFIIG
-672 GRLTPKLAV
+672 GRLTPTLTV

-692 FGSYDLVELG
+692 SGSYDLVELG

-712 SPESVEVKFPSSLAE
+712 SPESVEVKFPSSFAE

-733 FSKDATIST
+733 FSKDATVST

-772 TTASILKSVVLNNI
+772 TTASILKSVSLGNI

-798 VQPPPTGTVASV
+798 VQPPPSGTVASV
-810 SLVVRDGIGEAV
+810 SLVVKDGIGEAV
-822 VLRGGFGYTSAPV
+822 VLRGGFGYTSVPV

-848 IALSVLTAPQ
+848 IGLSVLTAPQ
-858 GYTPNKNFYL
+858 GYTPNKGFYL
-868 SIPTSPVVNGNA
+868 SIPTSPVANGNA
-880 VAFFSIDGNGFITT
+880 VAFFSINENGFITT
-894 SIENTGFGY
+894 NIENAGFGY
-903 SSNLTCTAPDPDLRL
+903 SSDLTCVAPDPDLR
-918 TSGFVQSLSLT
+918 TNSGFVQSLSLT
-929 NAPIGYAIGKSY
+929 NAPIGYTIGKSY
-941 DLKIQASPQSGGD
+941 DLTIQPSPQSGGD

-959 VRTDTTRHTIEIIKQ
+959 IRTDATRHTIQIIKQ

-1016 VTTAPLGQK
+1016 VTTAPIGGK
-1025 TAIVSFTKTD
+1025 TAIISFSKTD
-1035 TGDTSFNVIDPGSGY
+1035 GGDTFFNVSDPGSGY
-1050 LVAPTVSVATPAGNI
+1050 LAAPTVSVATPAGNI
-1065 IQSISIV
+1065 IQSISVV

-1093 GISLD
+1093 GVSLD

-1109 IKILDNGFGYGNDPQ
+1109 IKILDNGFGYGNAPQ

-1134 TLLLEP
+1134 TLLLQQ

-1147 NITTASANVI
+1147 NITTASANAI